1 MSTATPAA
9 PTAKSNSK
17 ADAQAAFAKGL
28 DGVIGGQTAVC
39 SIEQDKLIY
48 RGYEIHDLAEHA
60 TFEEVAF
67 LLLEGHKPSKDE
79 LTRFKAEIVAERA
92 LPTAVTAFIESS
104 GGWLASGRAVPMDV
118 LRTAVSI
125 LGHTDPDCQSVTK
138 DANLRKAKRLLA
150 KIPTIIGHMQ
160 NVIDNRAIIGR
171 ELGGDPALDHAANML
186 YMMTGRR
193 PTAAEAKV
201 MDVSLIL
208 YAEHEFNAS
217 TFTSRVISGTF
228 SDMHGAVTGA
238 IAALKGP
245 LHGGANEAAMEM
257 LKEILKDC
265 GEAGIGTSKVD
276 AWMQQAFDS
285 KRKLMGFGHR
295 VYKNGDHRAGIL
307 HKLGKQMAATL
318 KGNFGG
324 IPAGKWFELGEQVQ
338 KIMLEKKNIHPNV
351 DFPCGMTY
359 FTMNIPVPQYT
370 PIFVAA
376 RITGWAAHIIEQH
389 GDNRLIRPLSI
400 YTGPAEKKWNS

>member
-1 MSTATPAA
+1 MSPAIETK
-9 PTAKSNSK
+9 PNSSNSASDK
-17 ADAQAAFAKGL
+17 SAAFAKGL
-28 DGVIGGQTAVC
+28 EGVIGGQTAVC

-48 RGYEIHDLAEHA
+48 RGYEIHDLAENA
-60 TFEEVAF
+60 TFEEVAY
-67 LLLEGHKPSKDE
+67 LLLEGKKPSASE
-79 LTRFKAEIVAERA
+79 LHHFKGEIVAERA
-92 LPTAVTAFIESS
+92 LPAAVVAFLESS
-104 GGWLASGRAVPMDV
+104 AGWLASGRAVPMDV

-125 LGHTDPDCQSVTK
+125 LGHTDADCQDNSAA
-138 DANLRKAKRLLA
+138 ANLRKSKRLLA

-160 NVIDNRAIIGR
+160 NLIDGRAMIGR
-171 ELGGDPALDHAANML
+171 ELGGDPSLSHAANML

-193 PTAAEAKV
+193 PSADEARV

-217 TFTSRVISGTF
+217 TFTTRVIAGTL
-228 SDMHGAVTGA
+228 SDMYGAVTGG

-257 LKEILKDC
+257 LKEILKDV
-265 GEAGIGTSKVD
+265 GVEGIGTPRVD
-276 AWMQQAFDS
+276 AWMEQAFTS

-307 HKLGKQMAATL
+307 HKLGRAMAAKKEGL
-318 KGNFGG
+318 FGG
-324 IPAGKWFELGEQVQ
+324 IPASKWFDLGEQVQ
-338 KIMLEKKNIHPNV
+338 KIMLAKKNIHPNV

-359 FTMNIPVPQYT
+359 FTMSIPVPQYT

-376 RITGWAAHIIEQH
+376 RITGWCAHIIEQH
-389 GDNRLIRPLSI
+389 ADNRLIRPLSI
-400 YTGPAEKKWNS
+400 YTGAGPRKWNG